1 MSFQAIQ
8 SSILEKARR
17 EAANLVK
24 QASDERN
31 RRLMAARQEAKRV
44 ASQMQEEARAEAEL
58 RYEEK
63 LGAIRTDLRR
73 KMLIGREE
81 FIEQAWAQ
89 AMEKLRSYVR
99 TKEYK
104 LRLKELIINTA
115 KLLDGDEFMVDANP
129 RDLDAIARLKD
140 EIEEVLAK
148 EGFPKRLVVGKGMD
162 CMGGAELADSKRRV
176 VLDRTYEAKIRK
188 LRPLLRSR
196 LAQLLTGGV
205 G

>member
-17 EAANLVK
+17 EGASLVK
-24 QASDERN
+24 EASDERN

-104 LRLKELIINTA
+104 LRLKELIIRTA
-115 KLLDGDEFMVDANP
+115 KLLDGDEFMVDASP
-129 RDLDAIARLKD
+129 RDLYATKRFKD
-140 EIEEVLAK
+140 
-148 EGFPKRLVVGKGMD
+148 
-162 CMGGAELADSKRRV
+162 
-176 VLDRTYEAKIRK
+176 
-188 LRPLLRSR
+188 
-196 LAQLLTGGV
+196 
-205 G
+205 